1 MTSFWLGDELEGRFF
16 MPWRL
21 AQEGTQMTKWRIKKP
36 VVAAFTILA
45 SLSGGCAVDHSTQR
59 QVAEA
64 LQQKDEASIRLA
76 KAITNFCSAH
86 HASPDARQACIVEQ
100 RLILLP
106 KEEPPAS
113 LSPMPLTGNPLG
125 DQAHLFSSRPGRGSL
140 SNTQ

>member
-1 MTSFWLGDELEGRFF
+1 
-16 MPWRL
+16 
-21 AQEGTQMTKWRIKKP
+21 MTKWRIRKP

-100 RLILLP
+100 RLMLLP
-106 KEEPPAS
+106 KEEPPIS
-113 LSPMPLTGNPLG
+113 LSPIPLTDSPFG
-125 DQAHLFSSRPGRGSL
+125 DQTPLYSSRPGRGSL